1 MIEELNKYEKSS
13 GMFFLWSSFASCRGV
28 WVFSGH
34 TYSYGRETESVSLV
48 GNEEMNKRVLLVVF
62 TACIACIILRLVIP
76 RKPDVPRQPKQNDL
90 METAR
95 EASKTQGK
103 LLVMRIFGTTTVYR
117 ENRATTKA
125 TAQVGYVHEGSAD
138 IVVDLTKSEF
148 QYQVRPGSTN
158 LLIIVP
164 YPELDHSTVGI
175 DPSRLWRVT
184 SIPRTS
190 LRSQEVFNELE
201 DECKRVIL
209 DKQYSTF
216 ASVDVIEDAKIQ
228 AQRVLAN
235 FYRECV
241 DGEIEVDV
249 EFKGGVRPCLSN
261 PDVTE
266 TVNGSTGKD
275 R

>member
-1 MIEELNKYEKSS
+1 MCYDS
-13 GMFFLWSSFASCRGV
+13 ASCRGV
-28 WVFSGH
+28 WVFSGN
-34 TYSYGRETESVSLV
+34 TYSSGTETGSVSLV
-48 GNEEMNKRVLLVVF
+48 GNKEMNKKVLLLVF
-62 TACIACIILRLVIP
+62 TVCIACIILRLVIP
-76 RKPDVPRQPKQNDL
+76 RDRGVSHPPKQNDF
-90 METAR
+90 MATAR
-95 EASKTQGK
+95 KASKTQGK
-103 LLVMRIFGTTTVYR
+103 LVVMRIFGTTTVYR
-117 ENRATTKA
+117 ENRATAKA

-148 QYQVRPGSTN
+148 QYQVSPGSTN

-164 YPELDHSTVGI
+164 YPELDNSTVGI

-228 AQRVLAN
+228 AQRVLVN
-235 FYRECV
+235 FYRKCV

-249 EFKGGVRPCLSN
+249 EFKGEVRPCLSN